1 MASRSM
7 GHSSCTVFSFS
18 ITKTKIKN
26 YFWCVCYSMETEDM
40 NGKKTEKVE
49 VKKLSVIDDS
59 RNVQEV
65 YFTILLKIRFQWCG
79 KG

>member
-1 MASRSM
+1 
-7 GHSSCTVFSFS
+7 
-18 ITKTKIKN
+18 
-26 YFWCVCYSMETEDM
+26 M